1 MEGGSL
7 AHQQDVENDTQCQIA
22 DLVYALSSFKGLGR
36 DQLSFTTGD
45 KICILTKTNDDWW
58 WGEKDGCQGYVP
70 VNHLTYTSTQE
81 IFWQDQEYF
90 GNYGNLKLHHEM
102 LSDRPRNL
110 CYQKA
115 IQRNAE
121 YLKNKVVLDVGCGSG
136 ILSLM
141 CAKYGNPKKVY
152 AVEASDMA
160 EKTEGVVRDNGFED
174 IICVKHSY
182 IEDTQLDDEVDL
194 IISEWMGTI
203 LLFEMMIESVIIA
216 RDKFLKSEGVMWPSP
231 ASLYL
236 VPCMAHDKHKEL
248 VHFWDNQYGFDF
260 SSLKGPASSEFFDKP
275 YHNYVLQRDQCLATE
290 TKLFS
295 LDLHTVVIGDLE
307 KITQQF
313 EFHITKDG
321 QLHGFSTWF
330 QTDFRGLGS
339 GVKMTILNTG
349 PDYDLTHWKQN
360 LFLLDN
366 PLDVKS
372 KDRLEGVATLTRHP
386 EWRRHLR
393 LRLKFDHITSE
404 TNQTE
409 SHEKEFLV
417 WR

>member
-7 AHQQDVENDTQCQIA
+7 EQQDVENETECQIS
-22 DLVYALSSFKGLGR
+22 DLVYALSNFKGLGR
-36 DQLSFTTGD
+36 DQLSFVTGD
-45 KICILTKTNDDWW
+45 KICILKKTNGHWW

-90 GNYGNLKLHHEM
+90 GNYGSLKLHHEM

-121 YLKNKVVLDVGCGSG
+121 HLKD
-136 ILSLM
+136 
-141 CAKYGNPKKVY
+141 KVY

-174 IICVKHSY
+174 IICVKRSY
-182 IEDTQLDDEVDL
+182 IEDAQLDDEVDL

-216 RDKFLKSEGVMWPSP
+216 RDKFLKSEGVMWPSR

-236 VPCMAHDKHKEL
+236 VPCMAHDKHRDL
-248 VHFWDNQYGFDF
+248 VQFWDNQYSFDF
-260 SSLKGPASSEFFDKP
+260 SSLKGPASSEFFEKP
-275 YHNYVLQRDQCLATE
+275 YHNYVLQREQCLAMETE
-290 TKLFS
+290 LFS
-295 LDLHTVVIGDLE
+295 LDLHTVIIEDLE
-307 KITQQF
+307 KIAQQF

-321 QLHGFSTWF
+321 QLHGFCTWF
-330 QTDFRGLGS
+330 QTDFKGLGS

-349 PDYDLTHWKQN
+349 PDHDLTHWKQN
-360 LFLLDN
+360 LFMLDI

-393 LRLKFDHITSE
+393 FWLKFDHITNE

-409 SHEKEFLV
+409 SYDKEFLV

>member
-7 AHQQDVENDTQCQIA
+7 EKQDVENGTECQIS
-22 DLVYALSSFKGLGR
+22 DLVYALSNFKGLGR
-36 DQLSFTTGD
+36 DQLSFVTGD
-45 KICILTKTNDDWW
+45 KICILKKTNGDWW

-90 GNYGNLKLHHEM
+90 GNYGSLKLHHEM

-121 YLKNKVVLDVGCGSG
+121 HLKDKVVLDVGSGSG

-174 IICVKHSY
+174 IICVKRSY
-182 IEDTQLDDEVDL
+182 IEDAHLDDEVDL

-216 RDKFLKSEGVMWPSP
+216 RDKFLKSEGVMWPSR

-236 VPCMAHDKHKEL
+236 VPCMAHDKHRDL
-248 VHFWDNQYGFDF
+248 VQFWDNQYSFDF
-260 SSLKGPASSEFFDKP
+260 SSLKGPASSEFFEKP
-275 YHNYVLQRDQCLATE
+275 YHNYVLQREQCLAMETE
-290 TKLFS
+290 LFS
-295 LDLHTVVIGDLE
+295 LDLHTVIIEDLE
-307 KITQQF
+307 KIAQQF
-313 EFHITKDG
+313 EFQITKDG
-321 QLHGFSTWF
+321 QLHGFCTWF
-330 QTDFRGLGS
+330 QTDFKGLGS

-349 PDYDLTHWKQN
+349 PDHDLTHWKQN
-360 LFLLDN
+360 LFMLDT

-393 LRLKFDHITSE
+393 FRLKFDHITNE

-409 SHEKEFLV
+409 SYDKEFLV

>member
-7 AHQQDVENDTQCQIA
+7 EKQDVENGTECQIS
-22 DLVYALSSFKGLGR
+22 DLVYALSNFKGLGR
-36 DQLSFTTGD
+36 DQLSFVTGD
-45 KICILTKTNDDWW
+45 KICILKKTNGDWW

-90 GNYGNLKLHHEM
+90 GNYGSLKLHHEM

-121 YLKNKVVLDVGCGSG
+121 HLKD
-136 ILSLM
+136 
-141 CAKYGNPKKVY
+141 KVY

-174 IICVKHSY
+174 IICVKRSY
-182 IEDTQLDDEVDL
+182 IEDAHLDDEVDL

-216 RDKFLKSEGVMWPSP
+216 RDKFLKSEGVMWPSR

-236 VPCMAHDKHKEL
+236 VPCMAHDKHRDL
-248 VHFWDNQYGFDF
+248 VQFWDNQYSFDF
-260 SSLKGPASSEFFDKP
+260 SSLKGPASSEFFEKP
-275 YHNYVLQRDQCLATE
+275 YHNYVLQREQCLAMETE
-290 TKLFS
+290 LFS
-295 LDLHTVVIGDLE
+295 LDLHTVIIEDLE
-307 KITQQF
+307 KIAQQF
-313 EFHITKDG
+313 EFQITKDG
-321 QLHGFSTWF
+321 QLHGFCTWF
-330 QTDFRGLGS
+330 QTDFKGLGS

-349 PDYDLTHWKQN
+349 PDHDLTHWKQN
-360 LFLLDN
+360 LFMLDT

-393 LRLKFDHITSE
+393 FRLKFDHITNE

-409 SHEKEFLV
+409 SYDKEFLV

>member
-1 MEGGSL
+1 
-7 AHQQDVENDTQCQIA
+7 
-22 DLVYALSSFKGLGR
+22 
-36 DQLSFTTGD
+36 
-45 KICILTKTNDDWW
+45 
-58 WGEKDGCQGYVP
+58 
-70 VNHLTYTSTQE
+70 
-81 IFWQDQEYF
+81 
-90 GNYGNLKLHHEM
+90 M

-121 YLKNKVVLDVGCGSG
+121 HLKDKVVLDVGSGSG

-141 CAKYGNPKKVY
+141 CAKYGNPKKRPARLRATIRLRPRARATCRLRPTMSSDVLDSSNVRIRNVY

-174 IICVKHSY
+174 IICVKRSY
-182 IEDTQLDDEVDL
+182 IEDAHLDDEVDL

-216 RDKFLKSEGVMWPSP
+216 RDKFLKSEGVMWPSR

-236 VPCMAHDKHKEL
+236 VPCMAHDKHRDL
-248 VHFWDNQYGFDF
+248 VQFWDNQYSFDF
-260 SSLKGPASSEFFDKP
+260 SSLKGPASSEFFEKP
-275 YHNYVLQRDQCLATE
+275 YHNYVLQREQCLAMETE
-290 TKLFS
+290 LFS
-295 LDLHTVVIGDLE
+295 LDLHTVIIEDLE
-307 KITQQF
+307 KIAQQF
-313 EFHITKDG
+313 EFQITKDG
-321 QLHGFSTWF
+321 QLHGFCTWF
-330 QTDFRGLGS
+330 QTDFKGLGS

-349 PDYDLTHWKQN
+349 PDHDLTHWKQN
-360 LFLLDN
+360 LFMLDT

-393 LRLKFDHITSE
+393 FRLKFDHITNE

-409 SHEKEFLV
+409 SYDKEFLV